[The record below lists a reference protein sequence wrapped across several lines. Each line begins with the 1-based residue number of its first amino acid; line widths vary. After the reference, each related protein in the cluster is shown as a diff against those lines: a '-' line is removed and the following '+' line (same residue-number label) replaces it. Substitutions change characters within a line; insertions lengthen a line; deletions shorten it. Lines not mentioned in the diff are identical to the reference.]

1 MKLSEIIA
9 RININNE
16 LIMRLLKSPLL
27 PILLTLFL
35 FGISTNSYA
44 INGEKYVVNKASSET
59 FPLASKGKVTS
70 ILISKNDFPGVL
82 RVAGH
87 LENDLFKVTNVHS
100 KQINSIS
107 ETTDFVVIIGTIGKS
122 EIIDQL
128 VREGK
133 IDASQLKGK
142 WEKFTTQIVDNPSKG
157 IKKALVIAG
166 SDKRGTIYGMYDLS
180 NQIGISPWYFW
191 ADVPVK
197 RQSELHVLGGIH
209 SNGEPKVKYRGIF
222 INDEAPALSG
232 WAFDTYGGFN
242 AKFYDKVFEL
252 ILRMKGNYLWPSMW
266 GRMFYVDDPQ
276 NAVLADE
283 YGIVMGT
290 SHHEPLTR
298 AHAEWA
304 KLGKGKW
311 DFSTNSENLI
321 SFWKEGMKRMG
332 NTETIVT
339 VGMRGDGDEPMT
351 QGTAID
357 LLENIVKTQREIIK
371 ETTKKPIEET
381 PQMWA
386 LYKEVQDYYDKG
398 MRVPDDITLL
408 LCDDNWGN
416 IRKLPELNAKLRKG
430 GYGIYYHFDYV
441 GGPRNY
447 KWINTNQIERTWEQ
461 MDLAYQHGVD
471 KIWIVNVGDIK
482 PMEFPT
488 EFFLDMAWNPEKWNA
503 GNLDQYY
510 VQWAK
515 ENFEDQNAAEI
526 AQILKLYTKYN
537 SRRKPE
543 LLNEKT
549 YNITNYNEAETVL
562 ADYKKLVDK
571 ANSINEKIKPEY
583 KDAFYQLVLFPV
595 LASANLN
602 ELYVATAKNK
612 LYASQGRA
620 SANAYAK
627 QVKELFQK
635 DSLLTNYYHTKLANG
650 KWNHIMAQTHI
661 GYTSWQEP
669 KNNVIPETKTIE
681 LADKAEVGI
690 AIEGSE
696 NWWPNNGAEIV
707 LPTYNS
713 AENKS
718 YFVDIFNRGTIP
730 FDFKTTS
737 KENWIKVS
745 KSKGKINSEERILV
759 SIDWK
764 KAPKKDA
771 KSQFTISAN
780 NQNFTVIVNTK
791 NIDLSEVKGF
801 VESNGFVSIEAQ
813 NYSRAINSEVK
824 WTIIPNIGK
833 TESGV
838 TLKPSNVQSIEVSE
852 KSPRL
857 EYDVHFFSKGEIKV
871 RAYFSP
877 TINFSVHDGLKY
889 GISFDNEKPQI
900 MNFNEK
906 DSDKT
911 WNKAVADN
919 IKIITASHTIEKAGN
934 HTLKF
939 YGIDPALVLQKIV
952 IETESGKILESYVGP
967 PESFKKK

>member
-1 MKLSEIIA
+1 MYYIKFH
-9 RININNE
+9 
-16 LIMRLLKSPLL
+16 LL
-27 PILLTLFL
+27 PVILMFFL
-35 FGISTNSYA
+35 FGISTKSHA
-44 INGEKYVVNKASSET
+44 INGEKYVVNKVSSEN
-59 FPLASKGKVTS
+59 FPLASKGKTASV
-70 ILISKNDFPGVL
+70 LISKNDFAGVL

-87 LENDLFKVTNVHS
+87 LENDLFKVTNVYP
-100 KQINSIS
+100 KQINTIS
-107 ETTDFVVIIGTIGKS
+107 EANDYVLIIGTIGKS

-128 VREGK
+128 IREEK
-133 IDASQLKGK
+133 IDVSELKGK
-142 WEKFTTQIVDNPSKG
+142 WEKFTTQIVVNPSKG

-180 NQIGISPWYFW
+180 NQIGVSPWYFW

-197 RQSELHVLGGIH
+197 KQSELHILPGIH
-209 SNGEPKVKYRGIF
+209 TNGEPKVKYRGIF

-304 KLGKGKW
+304 TLGKGKW

-351 QGTAID
+351 EGTAVE

-371 ETTKKPIEET
+371 ETTQKPIEEI

-416 IRKLPELNAKLRKG
+416 IRKLPELNAKPRKG

-461 MDLAYQHGVD
+461 MDLAYQYGVD

-488 EFFLDMAWNPEKWNA
+488 EFFLDMAWNPEKFNA
-503 GNLDQYY
+503 GNLQEYY
-510 VQWAK
+510 VNWTK
-515 ENFEDQNAAEI
+515 ENFGNQFTAEV
-526 AQILKLYTKYN
+526 AEILKLYTKYN

-543 LLNEKT
+543 LLDEKT
-549 YNITNYNEAETVL
+549 YSISNYEEADRVV
-562 ADYKKLVDK
+562 ADYQKLVEK
-571 ANSINEKIKPEY
+571 ANAINAKLQPEY
-583 KDAFYQLVLFPV
+583 KDAFYQLVLYPV

-602 ELYVATAKNK
+602 ELYVATSKNY
-612 LYASQGRA
+612 LYSEQWRL
-620 SANAYAK
+620 SANDYGEK
-627 QVKELFQK
+627 VKELFEK
-635 DSLLTNYYHTKLANG
+635 DKQLTNYYHTQLANG
-650 KWNHIMAQTHI
+650 KWNHMMSQTHI
-661 GYTSWQEP
+661 GYTNWQQP
-669 KNNVIPETKTIE
+669 DKNVIPVTRHLLYNSEIKE
-681 LADKAEVGI
+681 GI
-690 AIEGSE
+690 VIEGTKEAFDGVLRSKGVLMEINSLE
-696 NWWPNNGAEIV
+696 NNTAYIDII
-707 LPTYNS
+707 NS
-713 AENKS
+713 AEKS
-718 YFVDIFNRGTIP
+718 YPFKIICDKSWILFSLTEGTVQ
-730 FDFKTTS
+730 S
-737 KENWIKVS
+737 EQRVL
-745 KSKGKINSEERILV
+745 IN
-759 SIDWK
+759 IDWK
-764 KAPKKDA
+764 KAPKGFA
-771 KSQFTISAN
+771 K
-780 NQNFTVIVNTK
+780 NQFTVIADHKKFTFQIKTN
-791 NIDLSEVKGF
+791 NIKSDKVRGF
-801 VESNGFVSIEAQ
+801 IESNGYISIEAQ
-813 NYSRAINSEVK
+813 NYSKAINSDAVK
-824 WTIIPNIGK
+824 WTVIPNLGK

-838 TLKPSNVQSIEVSE
+838 TLKPSNVPSIEIAE

-857 EYDVHFFSKGEIKV
+857 EYDIHLFQKGIVKVH
-871 RAYFSP
+871 AYFSP

-889 GISFDNEKPQI
+889 GIAIDDEKPQI
-900 MNFNEK
+900 INFNEN

-919 IKIITASHTIEKAGN
+919 IKIVTSSHSIENAGN

-952 IETESGKILESYVGP
+952 IETASGEILKSYLGP
-967 PESFKKK
+967 PESFKVK

>member
-1 MKLSEIIA
+1 MNLCIKFKSAYIIVFF
-9 RININNE
+9 
-16 LIMRLLKSPLL
+16 
-27 PILLTLFL
+27 FL
-35 FGISTNSYA
+35 FGMSTNSYA
-44 INGEKYVVNKASSET
+44 INGEKYIVNKASAEN
-59 FPLASKGKVTS
+59 FPLVSKGKTAS
-70 ILISKNDFPGVL
+70 ILVDATDFSGVL

-87 LENDLFKVTNVHS
+87 LENDLFKVTNFHP
-100 KQINSIS
+100 KQIKNIS
-107 ETTDFVVIIGTIGKS
+107 ESTDYVVIIGTLGKS
-122 EIIDQL
+122 EIIDKL
-128 VREGK
+128 VQEGK
-133 IDASQLKGK
+133 IDADRLKGK

-157 IKKALVIAG
+157 VKKALVIAG

-180 NQIGISPWYFW
+180 NQIGVSPWYFW

-197 RQSELHVLGGIH
+197 KQSELYVLPGIH

-232 WAFDTYGGFN
+232 WAFDNYGGFN

-304 KLGKGKW
+304 NLGKGKW

-321 SFWKEGMKRMG
+321 SFWKDGMKRMG

-351 QGTAID
+351 QGTAIG

-371 ETTKKPIEET
+371 EATKKPIEET

-416 IRKLPELNAKLRKG
+416 IRKLPELNAKPRKG

-461 MDLAYQHGVD
+461 MDLAYQNGVD

-488 EFFLDMAWNPEKWNA
+488 EFFLDLAWNPEQWNA
-503 GNLDQYY
+503 GNLSEYY

-515 ENFEDQNAAEI
+515 ENFGEQNTEEI
-526 AQILKLYTKYN
+526 AQIIKLYTKYN

-549 YNITNYNEAETVL
+549 YGIMNYNEAESVIS
-562 ADYKKLVDK
+562 DYKKLAEK
-571 ANSINEKIKPEY
+571 ANSINEKLKPEY

-602 ELYVATAKNK
+602 ELYVATAKNQ

-620 SANAYAK
+620 SANAYADE
-627 QVKELFQK
+627 VKKLFVK
-635 DSLLTNYYHTKLANG
+635 DSLLTNYYHNKMANG
-650 KWNHIMAQTHI
+650 KWNHMMSQTHI

-669 KNNVIPETKTIE
+669 KNNVIPQTKTIALSNASE
-681 LADKAEVGI
+681 AGI

-696 NWWPNNGAEIV
+696 NWWPNSQEEIV
-707 LPTYNS
+707 LPTFIS
-713 AENKS
+713 AENKP
-718 YFVDIFNRGTIP
+718 YFVDIFNRGNLS
-730 FDFKTTS
+730 FDFKITS
-737 KENWIKVS
+737 KNDWITFS
-745 KSKGKINSEERILV
+745 KSKGKINLEERILV
-759 SIDWK
+759 NIDWK
-764 KAPKKDA
+764 KVPKGDA
-771 KSQFTISAN
+771 KGQFAISAN
-780 NQNFTVIVNTK
+780 NQNFNVIVNTK
-791 NIDLSEVKGF
+791 NIDLNDVKGF
-801 VESNGFVSIEAQ
+801 VEHNGFVSIEAE
-813 NYSRAINSEVK
+813 NYSRAINSDIK
-824 WTIIPNIGK
+824 WTTIPNIGK

-838 TLKPSNVQSIEVSE
+838 TLKPSNIQPIVISE

-857 EYDVHFFSKGEIKV
+857 EYDVHLLEKGTIKV
-871 RAYFSP
+871 HAYFSP
-877 TINFSVHDGLKY
+877 TINFKMGDGLKY
-889 GISFDNEKPQI
+889 GIAFDNEKPQI
-900 MNFNEK
+900 INFNEN
-906 DSDKT
+906 DWDKT

-919 IKIITASHTIEKAGN
+919 IKIITSSHTIEKAGN

-952 IETESGKILESYVGP
+952 IETESGKILESYLGP

>member
-1 MKLSEIIA
+1 MG
-9 RININNE
+9 
-16 LIMRLLKSPLL
+16 LLKFPLSL
-27 PILLTLFL
+27 IITMLFL
-35 FGISTNSYA
+35 FGISTKSHA
-44 INGEKYVVNKASSET
+44 INGEKYIVNKASAEN
-59 FPLASKGKVTS
+59 FPLVSKGKTTS
-70 ILISKNDFPGVL
+70 ILVSKNDFPGVL
-82 RVAGH
+82 KVAGH
-87 LENDLFKVTNVHS
+87 LENDLFKVTNVQP
-100 KQINSIS
+100 KQINTIS
-107 ETTDFVVIIGTIGKS
+107 EAADYVVIIGTIGKS
-122 EIIDQL
+122 EIIDRL
-128 VREGK
+128 VQEGK
-133 IDASQLKGK
+133 IDAGQLKGK
-142 WEKFTTQIVDNPSKG
+142 WEKFTTQIVDNPTKG

-180 NQIGISPWYFW
+180 GQIGVSPWYFW

-197 RQSELHVLGGIH
+197 RQSELHVLPGVH
-209 SNGEPKVKYRGIF
+209 TNGEPRVKYRGIF

-304 KLGKGKW
+304 KSGKGKW
-311 DFSTNSENLI
+311 DFSTNSDNLI

-416 IRKLPELNAKLRKG
+416 IRKLPELKAKPRKG

-461 MDLAYQHGVD
+461 MDLAYQYGVD

-488 EFFLDMAWNPEKWNA
+488 EFFLDLAWDPEKWNA
-503 GNLDQYY
+503 GNLEQYY

-515 ENFEDQNAAEI
+515 ENFGNQNADEI
-526 AQILKLYTKYN
+526 AQIIKLYTKYN

-549 YNITNYNEAETVL
+549 YSITNYNEAETVL
-562 ADYKKLVDK
+562 ADYKKLVDR
-571 ANSINEKIKPEY
+571 ANSINEKLKPEY

-602 ELYVATAKNK
+602 ELYVATAKNQ

-620 SANAYAK
+620 SANGYAEK
-627 QVKELFQK
+627 VKKLFEN
-635 DSLLTNYYHTKLANG
+635 DSLFTNYYHTKLANG
-650 KWNHIMAQTHI
+650 KWNHMMAQTHI

-669 KNNVIPETKTIE
+669 KNNVIPLTKTIA
-681 LADKAEVGI
+681 LPNKSEVGI
-690 AIEGSE
+690 AIDGSVS
-696 NWWPNNGAEIV
+696 WWPNSTAAVV
-707 LPTYNS
+707 LPPFSPVENS
-713 AENKS
+713 S
-718 YFVDIFNRGTIP
+718 YFVTIFNRGTIP
-730 FDFKTTS
+730 FDFKINP
-737 KENWIKVS
+737 KDNWIKIS
-745 KSKGKINSEERILV
+745 KSKGKIEQEERIGV
-759 SIDWK
+759 TIDWK
-764 KAPKKDA
+764 KAPKGDA
-771 KSQFTISAN
+771 KSHFTISAN
-780 NQNFTVIVNTK
+780 NQNFTVVVNTRS
-791 NIDLSEVKGF
+791 IDLNTVKGF
-801 VESNGFVSIEAQ
+801 VENNGFVSIEAQ
-813 NYSRAINSEVK
+813 HYSRAVNSDLK
-824 WTIIPNIGK
+824 WTVIENIGK

-838 TLKPSNVQSIEVSE
+838 TLKPSNVPPDASFDRAPQ
-852 KSPRL
+852 L
-857 EYDVHFFSKGEIKV
+857 EYDIYLLKKGDVKVH
-871 RAYFSP
+871 AYFSP
-877 TINFSVHDGLKY
+877 TINFSVREGLKY
-889 GISFDNEKPQI
+889 GISIDAGKPQI
-900 MNFNEK
+900 INFNEN

-919 IKIITASHTIEKAGN
+919 IKIVTSLHTIEKEGN

-952 IETESGKILESYVGP
+952 IETESGKILESYLGP
-967 PESFKKK
+967 PESFLKK

>member
-1 MKLSEIIA
+1 M
-9 RININNE
+9 RILCHQLLELKKNI
-16 LIMRLLKSPLL
+16 MHLLKSLLL
-27 PILLTLFL
+27 PIILLLFL
-35 FGISTNSYA
+35 FGLSTKSYA
-44 INGEKYVVNKASSET
+44 INGEKYVVNKASAEN
-59 FPLASKGKVTS
+59 FPLTSKGKTAS
-70 ILISKNDFPGVL
+70 ILVSQNDFSGVL
-82 RVAGH
+82 KVAGH
-87 LENDLFKVTNVHS
+87 LEKDLFKVTNVHP
-100 KQINSIS
+100 KQINTIS
-107 ETTDFVVIIGTIGKS
+107 EATDYVVIIGTIGNS

-128 VREGK
+128 VRDGK
-133 IDASQLKGK
+133 IDATQLKGK
-142 WEKFTTQIVDNPSKG
+142 WEKFTSQIVDNPSKG
-157 IKKALVIAG
+157 IKKALVITG

-197 RQSELHVLGGIH
+197 KQSELHVLPGIH

-321 SFWKEGMKRMG
+321 SFWKDGMKRMG

-398 MRVPDDITLL
+398 MRVQDDITLL
-408 LCDDNWGN
+408 LCYDNWGN
-416 IRKLPELNAKLRKG
+416 IRKLPELNAKPRKG

-461 MDLAYQHGVD
+461 MNLAYQYGVD

-503 GNLDQYY
+503 GNLEQYY
-510 VQWAK
+510 TQWAK
-515 ENFEDQNAAEI
+515 ENFDDQYTSEIAEI
-526 AQILKLYTKYN
+526 IKLYTKYN

-549 YNITNYNEAETVL
+549 YSITNYNEAETVL

-583 KDAFYQLVLFPV
+583 KEAYYQLVLFPV

-612 LYASQGRA
+612 LYAGQGRA
-620 SANAYAK
+620 SANFYAK
-627 QVKELFQK
+627 QVKELFEK

-650 KWNHIMAQTHI
+650 KWNHMMAQTHI

-669 KNNVIPETKTIE
+669 KNNVIPETKIIA
-681 LADKAEVGI
+681 LANKAEAGI

-696 NWWPNNGAEIV
+696 NWWPNSNSEII
-707 LPTYNS
+707 LPTFNS
-713 AENKS
+713 AENQS

-730 FDFKTTS
+730 FDFKITS
-737 KENWIKVS
+737 KENWVKFSKV
-745 KSKGKINSEERILV
+745 KGKINSEEKILV

-764 KAPKKDA
+764 KAPKNDA

-780 NQNFTVIVNTK
+780 NQNFIVIVNTK
-791 NIDLSEVKGF
+791 NIDLSEVTGF
-801 VESNGFVSIEAQ
+801 VESNGFVSIEASD
-813 NYSRAINSEVK
+813 YSNAVNSDIK
-824 WTIIPNIGK
+824 WTVIPNIGK

-838 TLKPSNVQSIEVSE
+838 TLKPSNIKPIEISE
-852 KSPRL
+852 TSPRL
-857 EYDVHFFSKGEIKV
+857 EYEVHFFSKGEIKV
-871 RAYFSP
+871 HAYFSP
-877 TINFSVHDGLKY
+877 TINFTVRDGLKY
-889 GISFDNEKPQI
+889 GIGFDSDHPQI
-900 MNFNEK
+900 RNVNE
-906 DSDKT
+906 DSSDKN
-911 WNKAVADN
+911 WNMSVANN
-919 IKIITASHTIEKAGN
+919 IKISTSSHTIANAGN
-934 HTLKF
+934 HILKI

-952 IETESGKILESYVGP
+952 IETASDEMIKTYLGP
-967 PESFKKK
+967 PESFQKK

>member
-1 MKLSEIIA
+1 
-9 RININNE
+9 
-16 LIMRLLKSPLL
+16 MRLLKSPLL
-27 PILLTLFL
+27 PIILLLFL
-35 FGISTNSYA
+35 FGISTKTYA
-44 INGEKYVVNKASSET
+44 INGEKYVVNKASAEN
-59 FPLASKGKVTS
+59 FPLASKGKTAS
-70 ILISKNDFPGVL
+70 ILVSATDFPGVL

-87 LENDLFKVTNVHS
+87 LENDLFKVTNIHP
-100 KQINSIS
+100 KQLNSIS
-107 ETTDFVVIIGTIGKS
+107 EATDYVVIIGTIGKS

-128 VREGK
+128 VRDGK

-180 NQIGISPWYFW
+180 NQIGVSPWYFW

-197 RQSELHVLGGIH
+197 KQSELHVLPGIH

-321 SFWKEGMKRMG
+321 SFWKDGMKRMG

-357 LLENIVKTQREIIK
+357 LLENIVKTQRDIIK

-416 IRKLPELNAKLRKG
+416 IRKLPELNAKPRKG

-461 MDLAYQHGVD
+461 MDLAYQYGVD

-488 EFFLDMAWNPEKWNA
+488 EFFFDMAWNPEKWNA

-515 ENFEDQNAAEI
+515 ENFDDQHSAEI
-526 AQILKLYTKYN
+526 AEIIKLYTKYN

-543 LLNEKT
+543 LLNDKT
-549 YNITNYNEAETVL
+549 YSITSYNEAETVL
-562 ADYKKLVDK
+562 ADYQKLVDR
-571 ANSINEKIKPEY
+571 ANAINEKIKPEY

-602 ELYVATAKNK
+602 KLYVAAAKNK
-612 LYASQGRA
+612 LYVSQGRA

-650 KWNHIMAQTHI
+650 KWNHMMAQTHI

-669 KNNVIPETKTIE
+669 KTNVIPETKTIT
-681 LADKAEVGI
+681 LANKAEAGI

-696 NWWPNNGAEIV
+696 NWWLNTTTEAV
-707 LPTYNS
+707 LPTFNS
-713 AENKS
+713 AENPS
-718 YFVDIFNRGTIP
+718 YFVDIFNRGTVP
-730 FDFKTTS
+730 FDFKITS
-737 KENWIKVS
+737 KDKWIKFS
-745 KSKGKINSEERILV
+745 KPKGKINSEERILV

-764 KAPKKDA
+764 NAPKRDA
-771 KSQFTISAN
+771 KSQFTIAVN

-791 NIDLSEVKGF
+791 NIDLSEIKGF
-801 VESNGFVSIEAQ
+801 VENNGFISIEAP
-813 NYSRAINSEVK
+813 NYSKAINSEVK

-833 TESGV
+833 TGSGV
-838 TLKPSNVQSIEVSE
+838 TLKPSNVKPLEISE
-852 KSPRL
+852 TSPRL
-857 EYDVHFFSKGEIKV
+857 EYEVHFFSKGEVKV
-871 RAYFSP
+871 HAYFSP
-877 TINFSVHDGLKY
+877 TINFTVRDGLKY
-889 GISFDNEKPQI
+889 GIGFDSEIPQI
-900 MNFNEK
+900 MNLNA
-906 DSDKT
+906 DNSDKN
-911 WNKAVADN
+911 WNMSVANN
-919 IKIITASHTIEKAGN
+919 IKIITSSHTIANAGN

-952 IETESGKILESYVGP
+952 IETASGEMVKTYLGP
-967 PESFKKK
+967 PESFQKK